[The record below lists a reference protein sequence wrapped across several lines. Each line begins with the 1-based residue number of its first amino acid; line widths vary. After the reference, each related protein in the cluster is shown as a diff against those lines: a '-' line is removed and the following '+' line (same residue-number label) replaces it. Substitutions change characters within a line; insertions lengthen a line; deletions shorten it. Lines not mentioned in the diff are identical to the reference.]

1 MKENMPREGTKNGT
15 GHILQDLLSST
26 VLIARSNIILSKKDH
41 QDYGLISENTGI
53 LGSCC
58 ICSESRNLR
67 PIATQEMD
75 ILTKFVLNGGQ
86 MSLILQTEDYSA
98 IFCCK
103 ICSSVLHSLAKL
115 TTQIENITI
124 SLRAVISSRSRIF
137 RKVKRETE
145 IELPDAGCHADVV
158 TNHGD
163 DQLTGFVEEEE
174 FAIKLESIDKDGD
187 DEIREDPL
195 YIPGLSEVAR
205 GRKSKREHVCT
216 MCGKTFG
223 RFRTLFMHMGNR
235 NIHPNTHITAPS
247 YRKGLGNN
255 LFSNKLDAFHV

>member
-1 MKENMPREGTKNGT
+1 M
-15 GHILQDLLSST
+15 
-26 VLIARSNIILSKKDH
+26 
-41 QDYGLISENTGI
+41 
-53 LGSCC
+53 
-58 ICSESRNLR
+58 
-67 PIATQEMD
+67 
-75 ILTKFVLNGGQ
+75 
-86 MSLILQTEDYSA
+86 
-98 IFCCK
+98 
-103 ICSSVLHSLAKL
+103 
-115 TTQIENITI
+115 
-124 SLRAVISSRSRIF
+124 
-137 RKVKRETE
+137 
-145 IELPDAGCHADVV
+145 PDAGCHADVV

-235 NIHPNTHITAPS
+235 NIHPNTHIT
-247 YRKGLGNN
+247 GE
-255 LFSNKLDAFHV
+255 SNY